1 MAFGLATLSSIAG
14 VLTARHASGKL
25 IVGGIDIL
33 GALESTSVLAFGYT
47 DNTSDQADDFAV
59 EIADPHRTWMQ
70 SYLPKKGSEV
80 QASIKVF
87 NWTTPGDTREFDC
100 GTFFIDEI
108 EYAGPPNMVKIK
120 ATSIPVATGLK
131 SQKKYRFWE
140 DVPVQA
146 IAAQVSA
153 EHGLALIWDVAKSVA
168 GKLKRVDQVE
178 MPDLEF
184 LRDLAKDWGI
194 KLKIFNRQLVMYSEE
209 EYEAKPPVYTMLY
222 GAANIISY
230 QFTSQLS
237 DKFAKGM
244 VAYVSPITGNK
255 IEGEFVAPEKPEG
268 VGDDTTNEDTTRVED
283 EDDGDGGD
291 VGGDGRGLR
300 EMAAGVDYTNE
311 NAAAAEAAKQK
322 AKSKLREKNKWE
334 KEATILIVGDPGY
347 ISGLCVQLLG
357 FGIFDGQWFIDS
369 SRHSISE
376 EGYVTEL
383 QMHMA
388 LKGY

>member
-14 VLTARHASGKL
+14 VLTARHAAGSL
-25 IVGGIDIL
+25 ITGGIDIL
-33 GALESTSVLAFGYT
+33 GALESTSVLSFSYT
-47 DNTSDQADDFAV
+47 DNTSDKADDFSV

-80 QASIKVF
+80 QAAIKVF
-87 NWTTPGDTREFDC
+87 NWTTPGDTRSFDC

-108 EYAGPPNMVKIK
+108 GYAGPPNTVSIK

-131 SQKKYRFWE
+131 NQKKYRFWE
-140 DVPVQA
+140 DQPVQA
-146 IAAQVSA
+146 IAAQVAA
-153 EHGLALIWDVAKSVA
+153 EHGLALIWDVGKMVVA
-168 GKLKRVDQVE
+168 KLKRVDQVE

-184 LRDLAKDWGI
+184 LRDLVKDHSI

-222 GAANIISY
+222 GASNILSY
-230 QFTSQLS
+230 QFTSRLN
-237 DKFAKGM
+237 DMFAQGT
-244 VAYVSPITGNK
+244 VAYVSPATGNK
-255 IEGEFVAPEKPEG
+255 IEGTYVAPVKPEG
-268 VGDDTTNEDTTRVED
+268 VGQETTNQGHERVED
-283 EDDGDGGD
+283 EDDPDGDGD
-291 VGGDGRGLR
+291 GDGDGLR
-300 EMAAGVDYTNE
+300 EVAAGVDYSNE

-334 KEATILIVGDPGY
+334 KEATIVIVGDPGY
-347 ISGLCVQLLG
+347 LSGLCVQLLG
-357 FGIFDGQWFIDS
+357 FGIFDGQWFIDTS
-369 SRHSISE
+369 HHSISE
-376 EGYVTEL
+376 QGYVTEL